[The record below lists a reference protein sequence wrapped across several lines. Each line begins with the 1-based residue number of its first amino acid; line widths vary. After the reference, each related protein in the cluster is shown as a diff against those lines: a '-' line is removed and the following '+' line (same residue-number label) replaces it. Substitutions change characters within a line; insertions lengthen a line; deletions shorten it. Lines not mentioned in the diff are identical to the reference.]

1 MRSSRRLLATRP
13 LDGVRGQGRCS
24 SSRPTPD
31 STLLEM
37 ERYKVLH
44 ILTRITKYLKLAGVI
59 EPNDGSCHLNAEGY
73 YTETL
78 NQDYPSI
85 ALLHQMIKDRKAN
98 IIFAV
103 TKSNKELYTQVL
115 EISFEPFEKVAYS
128 FLKPF
133 LTFPPLSE
141 FWRMTPGT
149 SSS

>member
-1 MRSSRRLLATRP
+1 
-13 LDGVRGQGRCS
+13 
-24 SSRPTPD
+24 
-31 STLLEM
+31 M

-85 ALLHQMIKDRKAN
+85 ALLHQMVKDRKAN

-115 EISFEPFEKVAYS
+115 E
-128 FLKPF
+128 FLSNHLKK
-133 LTFPPLSE
+133 LLIAL
-141 FWRMTPGT
+141 
-149 SSS
+149 